1 MVAHHWLQRAV
12 ADENWRLR
20 QQPQPPQNVD
30 NQEEHTV
37 AKESEFS
44 SEHSDNCSQLDMS
57 VSDMEEPAMC
67 SPVNLPDCGPSVEQN
82 IAHVANGLD
91 HHGALSTG
99 KQCERKWEEHKEF
112 AKVVSK
118 NEAITL
124 DGCIKFEQF
133 QVHCK
138 MQVTKDK
145 EATQETEAETLG
157 NQRKHKTK
165 RTKNW
170 QNKHIQACVQN

>member
-1 MVAHHWLQRAV
+1 
-12 ADENWRLR
+12 
-20 QQPQPPQNVD
+20 
-30 NQEEHTV
+30 
-37 AKESEFS
+37 
-44 SEHSDNCSQLDMS
+44 
-57 VSDMEEPAMC
+57 MC
-67 SPVNLPDCGPSVEQN
+67 GQVNLADCRPSVEQH
-82 IAHVANGLD
+82 IAHVADGVD
-91 HHGALSTG
+91 HLGASTTG
-99 KQCERKWEEHKEF
+99 KQCGRKWEERKEF

-145 EATQETEAETLG
+145 EAAQETEAETLG

-170 QNKHIQACVQN
+170 QNEHIQACVQN